1 MEIDVTAILVV
12 LIIFGSVVSI
22 IKAVGDHRVKM
33 RYLEKGPNDLPTKPI
48 DLNLGNGYGTSLKW
62 GLVCFFVGL
71 ALFIM
76 EMMPRYFEDEAVLGG
91 MFIAAGAALLLYYAL
106 ADRKKKQSH
115 QV

>member
-1 MEIDVTAILVV
+1 MGLDMTPVLVV

-48 DLNLGNGYGTSLKW
+48 DLNFGNGFGTSLKW
-62 GLVCFFVGL
+62 GLVCLFVGL

-76 EMMPRYFEDEAVLGG
+76 EMMPRYFEDEAILGG
-91 MFIAAGAALLLYYAL
+91 MFIAAGVALLLYYFL
-106 ADRKKKQSH
+106 ADKKKKQV
-115 QV
+115 QQL